1 MFRFANLCG
10 SEVDYISFRG
20 SWVGGKVKFYL
31 YKINYCVEKMRFNNV
46 DFAILSLSLLYTYI
60 SEFFLHIDLI
70 DYSFQLKA
78 LGKQT
83 VYILSAYMVFKKLHI
98 SL

>member
-1 MFRFANLCG
+1 M
-10 SEVDYISFRG
+10 
-20 SWVGGKVKFYL
+20 
-31 YKINYCVEKMRFNNV
+31 

-78 LGKQT
+78 LGKRT